1 MSFLKK
7 LNRLDALFK
16 KDNYVL
22 SSGDVNPV
30 GHIIIL
36 AADLSGSV
44 PDNYLYCD
52 GSSLSRTTYSGLF
65 SVISTNWGTASGSTF
80 NLPDCRGYVLRG
92 HADGESSDLDRAART
107 ALNTGGETGD
117 KVGTY
122 QADQN
127 KAHTHTWVNA
137 ATNGNSGSTTKSIF
151 AYDNASVY
159 GYPVTSSTGG
169 NQSNPRNVA
178 VQYYIKYA

>member
-36 AADLSGSV
+36 AADLSSSV

-52 GSSLSRTTYSGLF
+52 GSSLSRTTYADLF
-65 SVISTNWGTASGSTF
+65 AVISTNWGTASGSTF

-92 HADGESSDLDRAART
+92 HADTASNDPDRATRT
-107 ALNTGGETGD
+107 AINTGGETGD

-122 QADQN
+122 QADQFKSHVHAMSGGWN
-127 KAHTHTWVNA
+127 SEA
-137 ATNGNSGSTTKSIF
+137 SGSGT
-151 AYDNASVY
+151 NLLRLEASSVNT
-159 GYPVTSSTGG
+159 GSTGG
-169 NQSNPRNVA
+169 TNQTNSRNVA
-178 VQYYIKYA
+178 VQYFIKYA